1 MNMYSVYR
9 FTFPNGKLYFGITSA
24 KKVGY
29 RWGNNGSGYSRSLV
43 GKAIQKYGWDN
54 IQKDILY
61 SDISEDDAK
70 QIEISLI
77 AEHKTTDTQFGYNV
91 TSGGEALSGY
101 TITEEHRNKLK
112 EYASHRTQEHINKI
126 IKANTGRKFTEEHR
140 RNISIHRK
148 GIKHTE
154 EAKAKIGYAS
164 RHRSPEAKENHR
176 KSLIG
181 HTVSEETRRKLSN
194 AQKGVPK
201 PEWLKERFKEGQ
213 RRAAQNP
220 EILEKRNRG
229 RSKPIVCTNNNH
241 LYKTMDSASK
251 GEGISSE
258 RINHSV
264 KTGQSVKGLCF
275 IQFPRGTSIESILSE
290 HTEYVLIETSTIE

>member
-1 MNMYSVYR
+1 MNTYSVYR

-24 KKVGY
+24 KNILH
-29 RWGNNGSGYSRSLV
+29 RWGRDGIGYSHMLV
-43 GKAIQKYGWDN
+43 GRAIQKYGWDN
-54 IQKDILY
+54 IQKDVLY
-61 SDISEDDAK
+61 SEITEEEAK
-70 QIEISLI
+70 QIEIDLI
-77 AEHKTTDTQFGYNV
+77 AKYRTTDIEFGYNV
-91 TSGGEALSGY
+91 TSGGESLSGY
-101 TITEEHRNKLK
+101 VITDEHRNKLK
-112 EYASHRTQEHINKI
+112 EYAKHRSPDHIAKLSQ
-126 IKANTGRKFTEEHR
+126 ANTGKKFTEEHR
-140 RNISIHRK
+140 HNISIHRK
-148 GIKHTE
+148 GIKHSE

-176 KSLIG
+176 RSLIG
-181 HTVSEETRRKLSN
+181 HQVSEETRQKLSD

-241 LYKTMDSASK
+241 LYKTMDNASK

-258 RINHSV
+258 RVNHSV
-264 KTGQSVKGLCF
+264 KTGQPVKGLCF

-290 HTEYVLIETSTIE
+290 HSEYILIEV

>member
-1 MNMYSVYR
+1 MNTYSVYR

-24 KKVGY
+24 KNILH
-29 RWGNNGSGYSRSLV
+29 RWGRNGTGYSKMLV

-54 IQKDILY
+54 VQKDVLY
-61 SDISEDDAK
+61 SDIDEKEAK
-70 QIEISLI
+70 QIEIALI
-77 AEHKTTDTQFGYNV
+77 AKYRTTDTEFGYNV
-91 TSGGEALSGY
+91 TSGGESLSGY

-112 EYASHRTQEHINKI
+112 EYALHRPQEHIDKI
-126 IKANTGRKFTEEHR
+126 IKANTGKKFTEEHR

-154 EAKAKIGYAS
+154 EAKEKIGYAS
-164 RHRSPEAKENHR
+164 RHRSPQAKENHR

-181 HTVSEETRRKLSN
+181 HPVSEETKKKLSD
-194 AQKGVPK
+194 AQKGVAK
-201 PEWLKERFKEGQ
+201 PEWLKERFREGQ

-220 EILEKRNRG
+220 EIIEKRARG

-251 GEGISSE
+251 GESISSE
-258 RINHSV
+258 RVNHSV
-264 KTGQSVKGLCF
+264 KTGQPVKGLCF

-290 HTEYVLIETSTIE
+290 HPEYILIEI